1 MKRYTTQL
9 KAIAKSLYSL
19 ARKVDGLAE
28 DLASL
33 ASAKN
38 RRGRRTAAVQ
48 SLVQDAE
55 NTPAGGGEALP
66 TVLETVYDVVRRSR
80 NGASIATLRQK
91 TGLGAR
97 QLSNA
102 LYKLCKRGRI
112 ESKARGIYVRRKG

>member
-28 DLASL
+28 DIAGVAST
-33 ASAKN
+33 SR
-38 RRGRRTAAVQ
+38 RRGRRTVAAPAAAP
-48 SLVQDAE
+48 AE
-55 NTPAGGGEALP
+55 GGPAPAGGDSLP

-80 NGASIATLRQK
+80 NGASIAILRQK

-102 LYKLCKRGRI
+102 LYKLSKRGRI
-112 ESKARGIYVRRKG
+112 EAKARGVYVRKKG